1 MNNQSITEYL
11 SAHEFFSEFSDDDLK
26 FLCECSSMREIKKGQ
41 ILFRQGEYADKFYV
55 VRSGR
60 ISIQMPA
67 IMGPT
72 LEIQTVDEDQV
83 LGWSWLISPY
93 RWNFQTKA
101 EEDSEL
107 LQFDGVAILARC
119 EQEPKFG
126 YELLKKFAGLMS
138 VRLNAARQKMMNEWN
153 PIGFA

>member
-1 MNNQSITEYL
+1 MSNQSITEYL
-11 SAHEFFSEFSDDDLK
+11 SAHEFFSEFSDDSLK
-26 FLCECSSMREIKKGQ
+26 FLCECSSTREIKKGQ
-41 ILFRQGEYADKFYV
+41 ILFLQGEHADKFYV

-93 RWNFQTKA
+93 KWNFQTKA

-138 VRLNAARQKMMNEWN
+138 VRLNAARQKMMDEWN
-153 PIGFA
+153 PVGFA

>member
-11 SAHEFFSEFSDDDLK
+11 SAHEFFSEFSDDSLK
-26 FLCECSSMREIKKGQ
+26 FLCECSSTREIKKGQ
-41 ILFRQGEYADKFYV
+41 ILFLQGEHADKFYV

-93 RWNFQTKA
+93 KWNFQTKA

-119 EQEPKFG
+119 EQEPKFS
-126 YELLKKFAGLMS
+126 YELLKKFAVLMS
-138 VRLNAARQKMMNEWN
+138 VRLNAARQKMMDEWN
-153 PIGFA
+153 PVGFA

>member
-1 MNNQSITEYL
+1 MSNQSTAEYL
-11 SAHEFFSEFSDDDLK
+11 SGHEFFSGFSDDILK
-26 FLCECSSMREIKKGQ
+26 FLCECSSTHTIKKGQ
-41 ILFRQGEYADKFYV
+41 ILFRQGENADKFYV
-55 VRSGR
+55 VRNGR

-72 LEIQTVDEDQV
+72 LEIQALGKSQV

-93 RWNFQTKA
+93 KWSFQAKA

-107 LQFDGVAILARC
+107 LMFDGAAILARC

-126 YELLKKFAGLMS
+126 YELLKKFATLMS
-138 VRLNAARQKMMNEWN
+138 MRLDAARQKMMDEWS
-153 PIGFA
+153 PAGFA

>member
-1 MNNQSITEYL
+1 MSNQSITEYL
-11 SAHEFFSEFSDDDLK
+11 SAHEFFSQFRDDDLK
-26 FLCECSSMREIKKGQ
+26 FLCECSSTREIKKGQ
-41 ILFRQGEYADKFYV
+41 ILFLQGEHADKFYV
-55 VRSGR
+55 VRSGL

-67 IMGPT
+67 IMGPA
-72 LEIQTVDEDQV
+72 LEIQAVDEDQV

>member
-1 MNNQSITEYL
+1 MSNQSTTEYL
-11 SAHEFFSEFSDDDLK
+11 SAHEFFSEFSDDVLK
-26 FLCECSSMREIKKGQ
+26 FLCECSSTHEIKKGQ
-41 ILFRQGEYADKFYV
+41 ILFRQGENADKFYV
-55 VRSGR
+55 VRNGR

-72 LEIQTVDEDQV
+72 LEIQTLDKDQV

-93 RWNFQTKA
+93 KWNFQTKA

-107 LQFDGVAILARC
+107 LQFDGAAILARC

-126 YELLKKFAGLMS
+126 YELLKKFAVLMS
-138 VRLNAARQKMMNEWN
+138 VGLNAARQKMMDEWN
-153 PIGFA
+153 PAGFA

>member
-1 MNNQSITEYL
+1 MSNQSITEYL
-11 SAHEFFSEFSDDDLK
+11 SAHEFFSEFSDDSLK
-26 FLCECSSMREIKKGQ
+26 FLCECSSTREIKKGQ
-41 ILFRQGEYADKFYV
+41 ILFLQGERADKFYV
-55 VRSGR
+55 VRSGL

-72 LEIQTVDEDQV
+72 LEIQTVDENQV

-93 RWNFQTKA
+93 QWNFQTKA

-138 VRLNAARQKMMNEWN
+138 VRLNAARQKMMDEWN
-153 PIGFA
+153 PVGFA

>member
-1 MNNQSITEYL
+1 
-11 SAHEFFSEFSDDDLK
+11 
-26 FLCECSSMREIKKGQ
+26 MREIKKGQ
-41 ILFRQGEYADKFYV
+41 ILFLQGEHADRFYV
-55 VRSGR
+55 IRKGR
-60 ISIQMPA
+60 ISLQMPA

-72 LEIQTVDEDQV
+72 LEIQSVDEGQI

-93 RWNFQTKA
+93 QWNFQTKA

-107 LQFDGVAILARC
+107 LQFDGTAILARC

-126 YELLKKFAGLMS
+126 YELLKKFAALMS
-138 VRLNAARQKMMNEWN
+138 VGLNAARQKMMNEWN